1 MAGSAVWMRSPVGI
15 ERVAKTARPTESVRE
30 TRMGGGFGGEV
41 VENVNAK
48 RPNGCL
54 RNRERRRS
62 GSFILCS
69 IFLLHPMPLFYSLQ
83 FHHIGFKR
91 E

>member
-1 MAGSAVWMRSPVGI
+1 
-15 ERVAKTARPTESVRE
+15 
-30 TRMGGGFGGEV
+30 MGGGFGGEV

-48 RPNGCL
+48 RPNGL
-54 RNRERRRS
+54 RNQEEEEAKRRRS
-62 GSFILCS
+62 GSVILCS